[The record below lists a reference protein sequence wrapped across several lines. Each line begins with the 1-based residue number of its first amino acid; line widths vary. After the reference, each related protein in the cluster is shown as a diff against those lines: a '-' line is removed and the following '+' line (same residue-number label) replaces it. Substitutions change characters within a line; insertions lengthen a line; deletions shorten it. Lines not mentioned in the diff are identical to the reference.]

1 MKEVKFQSLQMANF
15 KGIPNFELLTN
26 SSNAKV
32 YGDNATGKTTVFDAF
47 TWLLFDKDSSNK
59 KDFAIKTLVNGK
71 EVHNKDHAVEATL
84 KVNGI
89 PVVLRKV
96 FKEKWTKKRGLA
108 TKEFSGHTTDYYI
121 DDVPVKK
128 KEYEAKVNE
137 IIQEDTFKLL
147 TNPSY
152 FNEQLKWQER
162 RKKLLEVVGDITDQD
177 VIDANPSLVQLP
189 TILQNKTVEDY
200 KKIVASKRKTIN
212 DELELIPVQIKENEN
227 MIPEL
232 SIDVEGLK
240 SQLVSIEREI
250 DGQKQLIFN
259 INNGKAV
266 VEKEQQ
272 LMKLENDMDRYKRDF
287 EYSSKE
293 EYYKLN
299 ARLQEERGNLS
310 IMQKPVQQAKHEIEM
325 MKRTAEQNKQ
335 TIIQMDQQLKQLS
348 DKWYSV
354 NEEQLHYEDN
364 CTCPT
369 CKQELPQEQVEQA
382 RNTALESFNLNKSTR
397 LGNITK
403 DGKQLKQRKLDLV
416 GTTEKIESDIAN
428 KHEEIVSLSTK
439 CNQKKEFIL
448 KLESDLK
455 AKETAI
461 PDVTQDQEYQAFM
474 QQKQTLQQEIAQ
486 LKEHASQAVQDV
498 QKEIDV
504 QQSKKQEIDVQLSQ
518 HANITAI
525 QARIT
530 ELEERESFLAKEF
543 QTLEH
548 HLFLTEEFI
557 REKVRLLEEKINS
570 KFKYARFKLFKE
582 QVNGGLEEC
591 CETLFEGVPYSSGL
605 NNAAKI
611 NVGIDIINTLSEHHG
626 MRAPIFV
633 DNAEAVTKL
642 IESESQLIS
651 LVVSEK
657 DKQLRVEVPG
667 IEYKEAI

>member
-1 MKEVKFQSLQMANF
+1 MQTVTFQSLGMLNF
-15 KGIPNFELLTN
+15 KGVQSFNLKTN
-26 SSNAKV
+26 GVNAKV
-32 YGDNATGKTTVFDAF
+32 YGDNSTGKTTLFDSF

-59 KDFAIKTLVNGK
+59 KDFAIKTLVEGK
-71 EVHNKDHAVEATL
+71 EVHNLDHAVEATL
-84 KVNGI
+84 MVNGA
-89 PVVLRKV
+89 PVTLRKV

-108 TKEFSGHTTDYYI
+108 TKEFSGHTTDYFI
-121 DDVPVKK
+121 DEVPVKK

-137 IIQEDTFKLL
+137 IIQEEIFKLL
-147 TNPSY
+147 TSPSY
-152 FNEQLKWQER
+152 FNEVLKWQDK
-162 RKKLLEVVGDITDQD
+162 RKTLLEIVGDITDQD
-177 VIDANPSLVQLP
+177 VINANPKLKELP

-200 KKIVASKRKTIN
+200 KKIVASKRKAIN
-212 DELELIPVQIKENEN
+212 DELEMIPVQIKENQN

-240 SQLVSIEREI
+240 SQLISIEQEI
-250 DGQKQLIFN
+250 DGQKQIIFN

-272 LMKLENDMDRYKRDF
+272 LMKLDNDMSGYKREF
-287 EYSSKE
+287 EYSAKE
-293 EYYKLN
+293 EIYKLG

-310 IMQKPVQQAKHEIEM
+310 IMQKPVQQIEHEIDM
-325 MKRTAEQNKQ
+325 MKRTAEQNKRAISDMGVQ
-335 TIIQMDQQLKQLS
+335 LQQLRDQWGFINS
-348 DKWYSV
+348 
-354 NEEQLHYEDN
+354 EQFHYEDD

-369 CKQELPQEQVEQA
+369 CKQDLPAEQVEQA
-382 RNTALESFNLNKSTR
+382 RQTALEAFNLSKSER
-397 LGNITK
+397 LAKATEQ
-403 DGKQLKQRKLDLV
+403 GKQLAQRKDELV
-416 GTTEKIESDIAN
+416 ESTQKIESDIAK
-428 KHEEIVSLSTK
+428 KHEEIVALNIDIERK
-439 CNQKKEFIL
+439 QEDVKKYESKL
-448 KLESDLK
+448 KDAESK
-455 AKETAI
+455 V
-461 PDVTQDQEYQAFM
+461 PDVTQDPKYQSFL
-474 QQKQTLQQEIAQ
+474 QQKSTLQQEITQ

-498 QKEIDV
+498 QKEIYAL
-504 QQSKKQEIDVQLSQ
+504 QGKKQEIDVQLSQ
-518 HANITAI
+518 HANITGI
-525 QARIT
+525 QARIA

-611 NVGIDIINTLSEHHG
+611 NVGIDIINTLSEHYG

-642 IESESQLIS
+642 IDSESQIIS

>member
-1 MKEVKFQSLQMANF
+1 MQEVTFQNIGMRYF
-15 KGIPNFELLTN
+15 KGILSFDLNTN
-26 SSNAKV
+26 GSNAKV
-32 YGDNATGKTTVFDAF
+32 FGDNATGKTTVFDAF

-59 KDFAIKTLVNGK
+59 KDFAIKTLVDGK

-84 KVNGI
+84 LVNGT
-89 PVVLRKV
+89 PVTLRKV

-121 DDVPVKK
+121 DEVPVKK

-137 IIQEDTFKLL
+137 IIQEETFKLL

-162 RKKLLEVVGDITDQD
+162 RKELLKIVGDITDQD
-177 VIDANPSLVQLP
+177 VINVNPKLKELP
-189 TILQNKTVEDY
+189 TILQSKTVDEY
-200 KKIVASKRKTIN
+200 KKIVANKRKKIN
-212 DELELIPVQIKENEN
+212 EELDKIPVQIKENQN

-232 SIDVEGLK
+232 SIDVESLK
-240 SQLVSIEREI
+240 SQLVSIEQEI
-250 DGQKQLIFN
+250 DGQKQIIFN
-259 INNGKAV
+259 IQNGKAI

-272 LMKLENDMDRYKRDF
+272 LMKLENDMEHYKRDF
-287 EYSSKE
+287 EYNAKDE
-293 EYYKLN
+293 IYRLG

-310 IMQKPVQQAKHEIEM
+310 IIQKPVQQAEQEIEM
-325 MKRTAEQNKQ
+325 MSRTAEQNKRA
-335 TIIQMDQQLKQLS
+335 ISDMDVQLQQLRDQWGVINS
-348 DKWYSV
+348 
-354 NEEQLHYEDN
+354 EQFHYEDN

-369 CKQELPQEQVEQA
+369 CKQDLPAEQVEQA
-382 RNTALESFNLNKSTR
+382 RQTALEAFNLSKSER
-397 LGNITK
+397 LAKVTEQ
-403 DGKQLKQRKLDLV
+403 GKELGQRKNELV
-416 GTTEKIESDIAN
+416 ENTQKIESDIAK
-428 KHEEIVSLSTK
+428 KHEEIVALNANVES
-439 CNQKKEFIL
+439 KKEEVKKFESKL
-448 KLESDLK
+448 KDAESK
-455 AKETAI
+455 V
-461 PDVTQDQEYQAFM
+461 PDVTEDPKYQSFL
-474 QQKQTLQQEIAQ
+474 QQKQELQQEITQ

-498 QKEIDV
+498 QKEIYTL
-504 QQSKKQEIDVQLSQ
+504 QGKKQEINVQLSQ

-525 QARIT
+525 QARIKQ
-530 ELEERESFLAKEF
+530 LEERESFLAKEY

-591 CETLFEGVPYSSGL
+591 CETLYEGVPYSSGL

-611 NVGIDIINTLSEHHG
+611 NVGIDIINTLSEHYG

-642 IESESQLIS
+642 IDSDSQIIS

-657 DKQLRVEVPG
+657 DKQLRVEIPNV
-667 IEYKEAI
+667 EYKEAM